1 MLFRSLTS
9 WFTYHRVNEPV
20 AKAELTFD
28 QQNYLI
34 GAAVISEQADE
45 LIDDLTL
52 VINQKLTKKELDSY
66 IMGYPTLASDLS
78 YLLK

>member
-1 MLFRSLTS
+1 MDLTN
-9 WFTYHRVNEPV
+9 WFTYHRVNELV

-52 VINQKLTKKELDSY
+52 VINQKLTKKELDIAISWGIRHWQVISPIY
-66 IMGYPTLASDLS
+66 
-78 YLLK
+78 

>member
-1 MLFRSLTS
+1 MDLTS

-52 VINQKLTKKELDSY
+52 VINQKLTKKSWIAISWGIRHWQVISPIY
-66 IMGYPTLASDLS
+66 
-78 YLLK
+78 

>member
-1 MLFRSLTS
+1 
-9 WFTYHRVNEPV
+9 
-20 AKAELTFD
+20 

-52 VINQKLTKKELDSY
+52 VINQKLTKKELDGY